1 MAFDLT
7 PLALAAALGGFV
19 DNKVEMGVG
28 GTLVKLCSAQSLTA
42 APALGLHHGAHDA
55 KRSKLES
62 SSL

>member
-28 GTLVKLCSAQSLTA
+28 GTLVKLLCSEFDSRACVGFTS
-42 APALGLHHGAHDA
+42 
-55 KRSKLES
+55 RSP
-62 SSL
+62 